1 MTIWQSIIET
11 KTFSKTSKSIA
22 DEDAIEDM
30 LEHIARNPLAG
41 DLIEGTCGCRKTR
54 WQRNINMG
62 KSGGM
67 RVIYYFYNESMPIH
81 ATSLR

>member
-30 LEHIARNPLAG
+30 LEARL
-41 DLIEGTCGCRKTR
+41 LVT
-54 WQRNINMG
+54 
-62 KSGGM
+62 
-67 RVIYYFYNESMPIH
+67 
-81 ATSLR
+81 